1 MCTAN
6 SRIGPGT
13 CRGLSISAQ
22 PAEDFVVGWLFGYVT
37 DGRLAV
43 AVERNRQSLAGKA
56 DPLAAKLALAREERS
71 TLLRQQNEGSYRGS
85 MIQHFLRLIDEV
97 ESRIENLERMA
108 GRNSPTI
115 TMISSNRD
123 QLANWPHWSL
133 DQRRH
138 ALRSAISRIVITP
151 GRIPIDQRLGIT
163 PRLLPKC
170 RR

>member
-1 MCTAN
+1 
-6 SRIGPGT
+6 
-13 CRGLSISAQ
+13 
-22 PAEDFVVGWLFGYVT
+22 
-37 DGRLAV
+37 
-43 AVERNRQSLAGKA
+43 
-56 DPLAAKLALAREERS
+56 
-71 TLLRQQNEGSYRGS
+71 

-123 QLANWPHWSL
+123 LLANWPHWSL

-163 PRLLPKC
+163 PRL
-170 RR
+170 